1 MSEGIEAIGQ
11 EDQEC
16 KDMFDQVGVFT
27 TCSKEDPI
35 GLCIVYLQIAE

>member
-16 KDMFDQVGVFT
+16 KDTFDQGGVFT
-27 TCSKEDPI
+27 TCSIEDPI
-35 GLCIVYLQIAE
+35 GLRIMYL